1 MRLKIFHLGGD
12 YTVNAFAWRLG
23 DAGANCSKAPCRV
36 PGDGR
41 SAWAADV
48 SASATTVPDPV
59 AGAIQRADDAV
70 IQLYGAGRL
79 TEAAAAAE
87 QAVAIREKALGR
99 GFGEALNAPGDCLQS
114 TGAERRRRTSIH
126 ARRGDLGKTL
136 GSTHPNV
143 ALALNNL
150 GAAYE
155 AQGKYGQAEA
165 AHRRALKIREAVL
178 APDHVT
184 LAQTYNNLANVFRAQ
199 ARFDEAEAL
208 HRRPS
213 RSMRKI
219 SAPTISRLG
228 SRSAT

>member
-1 MRLKIFHLGGD
+1 
-12 YTVNAFAWRLG
+12 
-23 DAGANCSKAPCRV
+23 
-36 PGDGR
+36 
-41 SAWAADV
+41 
-48 SASATTVPDPV
+48 
-59 AGAIQRADDAV
+59 V

-99 GFGEALNAPGDCLQS
+99 GFGEALNALAIVYNRQGRNAD
-114 TGAERRRRTSIH
+114 AELLFTRVVAIWE
-126 ARRGDLGKTL
+126 KTL

-165 AHRRALKIREAVL
+165 THRRALKIREAVL